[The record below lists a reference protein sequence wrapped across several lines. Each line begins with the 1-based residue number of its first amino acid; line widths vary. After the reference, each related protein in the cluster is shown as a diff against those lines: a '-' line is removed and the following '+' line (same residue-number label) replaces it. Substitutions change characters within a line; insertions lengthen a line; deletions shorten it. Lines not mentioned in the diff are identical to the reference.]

1 METENDARQ
10 LAVFSITFVSSFL
23 LTFGHREGQLLLSC
37 VPFDRAP
44 DPRYKRVTTLQDG
57 RILAAKTSVIV
68 QIAKTF
74 HLISFRWIKE
84 VKSVKR

>member
-1 METENDARQ
+1 MRDNLQ
-10 LAVFSITFVSSFL
+10 FSASGLSALFL

-84 VKSVKR
+84 VKSVKI